1 MPALDTFLGTWSLDL
16 WALCFLLAA
25 GGLYAWGLLRASR
38 AGSHW
43 PLWRIAAFYVVGL
56 GSYAAVSFGF
66 LGTHSLELRWAFSI
80 RIALLL
86 FVVPAGLAL
95 GLPLGL
101 AKVAIR
107 PGRLRSIL
115 AAVARRP
122 VRLFSNSAVAPVLGL
137 VVLSM
142 MLTPL
147 AGITRMSPLWE
158 GLLGMAIPLLGL
170 LMVLPMV
177 EEKTRVSTGLIMVQF
192 VFAFIE
198 LLADAIPGLLMRLS
212 PTVFDG
218 AAALGGARPAWF
230 PTALADQQLAGDW
243 LWFVAEIMDLPV
255 LILLV
260 VRMAKSD
267 RGERKILDELTDQQ
281 MDELNAAHLHQRG

>member
-1 MPALDTFLGTWSLDL
+1 MPTLSIFLGTWCLDL
-16 WALCFLLAA
+16 WALGFLLAV
-25 GGLYAWGLLRASR
+25 GGLYTWGLLRASR
-38 AGSHW
+38 AGIRW
-43 PLWRIAAFYVVGL
+43 QPWRIAAFYVLGL

-66 LGTHSLELRWAFSI
+66 LGAFSAELRWAFSI

-101 AKVAIR
+101 AKVAI
-107 PGRLRSIL
+107 PHGRLRAVL
-115 AAVARRP
+115 TAVARGP

-137 VVLSM
+137 LVLSM

-147 AGITRMSPLWE
+147 AGITRMSPLFE
-158 GLLGMAIPLLGL
+158 GLLGMLIPLLGL
-170 LMVLPMV
+170 LMVLPLV
-177 EEKTRVSTGLIMVQF
+177 EEKTLVSTALIMVQF

-212 PTVFDG
+212 PTLFDG
-218 AAALGGARPAWF
+218 AATLGSARPDWF
-230 PTALADQQLAGDW
+230 PSSLADQQLAGDW
-243 LWFVAEIMDLPV
+243 LWFIAEIMDLPI

-267 RGERKILDELTDQQ
+267 NGERKILDELTDQQ
-281 MDELNAAHLHQRG
+281 MDELNHAHLHQRG

>member
-1 MPALDTFLGTWSLDL
+1 MPALSDFLGTWSLDR
-16 WALCFLLAA
+16 WALGFLLVS

-38 AGSHW
+38 AGIHW
-43 PLWRIAAFYVVGL
+43 QPWRVAAFYLLGL
-56 GSYAAVSFGF
+56 GSYAALSFGF
-66 LGTHSLELRWAFSI
+66 LGTYSPDLRWAFSI

-86 FVVPAGLAL
+86 FVVPAGMAL

-101 AKVAIR
+101 ARVAVR
-107 PGRLRSIL
+107 PGRLRSVL
-115 AAVARRP
+115 AAAARQP
-122 VRLFSNSAVAPVLGL
+122 VRIFSNSAVAPVLGL
-137 VVLSM
+137 LVLSM

-147 AGITRMSPLWE
+147 AGITRMSPVWE
-158 GLLGMAIPLLGL
+158 GLLGITIPLLGL

-177 EEKTRVSTGLIMVQF
+177 EEKTRISTALIMVQF

-198 LLADAIPGLLMRLS
+198 LLADAIPGLLMRLT
-212 PTVFDG
+212 PTIFDG
-218 AAALGGARPAWF
+218 AAALGSARPAWF

-243 LWFVAEIMDLPV
+243 LWFIAEVMDLPI
-255 LILLV
+255 LILLF

-267 RGERKILDELTDQQ
+267 KGERKVLDELTDEQ

>member
-1 MPALDTFLGTWSLDL
+1 MPTLSIFLGTWSLDL
-16 WALCFLLAA
+16 WALGFLLAV
-25 GGLYAWGLLRASR
+25 GTLYLWGLRRASR
-38 AGSHW
+38 AGIRW
-43 PLWRIAAFYVVGL
+43 QPWRIAAFYVLGL

-66 LGTHSLELRWAFSI
+66 LGTYSPELRWVFSI

-101 AKVAIR
+101 AKVAMR
-107 PGRLRSIL
+107 RGRLRAFLS
-115 AAVARRP
+115 AVARKP

-147 AGITRMSPLWE
+147 AGITRMSPLFE

-177 EEKTRVSTGLIMVQF
+177 EEKTQVSTALIMVQF

-218 AAALGGARPAWF
+218 VATLGGAEPVWF
-230 PTALADQQLAGDW
+230 PSALADQQLAGDW
-243 LWFVAEIMDLPV
+243 LWFIAEIMDLPI

-267 RGERKILDELTDQQ
+267 KGERKILDELTDQQ
-281 MDELNAAHLHQRG
+281 MDELNDAHLHQRG

>member
-1 MPALDTFLGTWSLDL
+1 MPTLSIFLGTWSLDL
-16 WALCFLLAA
+16 WALGFLLAV
-25 GGLYAWGLLRASR
+25 GTLYLWGLRRASR
-38 AGSHW
+38 AGIRW
-43 PLWRIAAFYVVGL
+43 QPWRIAAFYVLGL

-66 LGTHSLELRWAFSI
+66 LGTYSPELRWVFSI

-101 AKVAIR
+101 AKVAMR
-107 PGRLRSIL
+107 RGRLRAFLSAI
-115 AAVARRP
+115 ARKP

-147 AGITRMSPLWE
+147 AGITRMSPLFE

-177 EEKTRVSTGLIMVQF
+177 EEKTQVSTALIMVQF

-218 AAALGGARPAWF
+218 VATLGGARPVWF
-230 PTALADQQLAGDW
+230 PGALADQQLAGDW
-243 LWFVAEIMDLPV
+243 LWFIAEIMDLPI

-267 RGERKILDELTDQQ
+267 KGERKILDELTDQQ
-281 MDELNAAHLHQRG
+281 MDELNDAHLHQRG

>member
-38 AGSHW
+38 AGSRW
-43 PLWRIAAFYVVGL
+43 PLWRIAAFYMVGL
-56 GSYAAVSFGF
+56 GSYAAISFGF
-66 LGTHSLELRWAFSI
+66 LGTHSPELRWAFSI

-107 PGRLRSIL
+107 QGRLRSVL

-177 EEKTRVSTGLIMVQF
+177 EEKTRVGTGLIMVQF

>member
-1 MPALDTFLGTWSLDL
+1 M
-16 WALCFLLAA
+16 WALGFLLAV
-25 GGLYAWGLLRASR
+25 GGLYFWGLLRASR
-38 AGSHW
+38 AGIHW
-43 PLWRIAAFYVVGL
+43 QPWRIAAFYVLGL

-66 LGTHSLELRWAFSI
+66 LGTYSPELRWAFSI

-107 PGRLRSIL
+107 RGRLRSVL
-115 AAVARRP
+115 ASVARKP

-137 VVLSM
+137 LVLSM

-147 AGITRMSPLWE
+147 AGFTRMSPFSE
-158 GLLGMAIPLLGL
+158 GLLGMVIPLLGL

-177 EEKTRVSTGLIMVQF
+177 EEKTLVSTALIMVQF

-218 AAALGGARPAWF
+218 AATLGGVRPSWF
-230 PTALADQQLAGDW
+230 PGALADQQLAGDW
-243 LWFVAEIMDLPV
+243 LWFIAEIMDLPV

-267 RGERKILDELTDQQ
+267 KGERKILDELTDQQ
-281 MDELNAAHLHQRG
+281 MDELNDAHLHQRG

>member
-1 MPALDTFLGTWSLDL
+1 MPTLSDFLGTWSLDT
-16 WALCFLLAA
+16 WALGFLLAV
-25 GGLYAWGLLRASR
+25 GGLYAWGLLRATR
-38 AGSHW
+38 AGIRW
-43 PLWRIAAFYVVGL
+43 QPWRVAAFYLLGL

-66 LGTHSLELRWAFSI
+66 LGTYSPELRWAFSI

-101 AKVAIR
+101 ARVSIR
-107 PGRLRSIL
+107 QGRLRSVL
-115 AAVARRP
+115 AAVARKP
-122 VRLFSNSAVAPVLGL
+122 VRLFSNSAVAPILGL

-147 AGITRMSPLWE
+147 AGITRMSPFWE
-158 GLLGMAIPLLGL
+158 GALGVAIPLLGL

-177 EEKTRVSTGLIMVQF
+177 EEKTRVSTALIMLQF

-218 AAALGGARPAWF
+218 ASALGGARPAWF
-230 PTALADQQLAGDW
+230 PSALADQQLAGDW
-243 LWFVAEIMDLPV
+243 LWFIAEIMDLPI
-255 LILLV
+255 LILLF
-260 VRMAKSD
+260 VRLAKSD
-267 RGERKILDELTDQQ
+267 KGERKILDELTDQQ

>member
-56 GSYAAVSFGF
+56 GSYATVSFGF

>member
-66 LGTHSLELRWAFSI
+66 LGTHSPELRWAFSI

-177 EEKTRVSTGLIMVQF
+177 EEKTQVSTGLIMVQF

-230 PTALADQQLAGDW
+230 PAALADQQLAGDW